1 MNYWTNWN
9 YSNARKEMKKIL
21 IGIMMLAGLSA
32 WAQEEMPET
41 PQDPKAQERIQNLRI
56 AYITEKLGL
65 TTEQAEKFW
74 PIYREF
80 SQERKKI
87 GQEFRD
93 AQRRLD
99 PKNPDPKK
107 QQEVLDLGLRLKER
121 ELNLEKDYSG
131 RLREVITAQ
140 QMLNLRKAEGDFRTM
155 LMQQLQQRRE
165 MQQRREQFREN
176 QRLRQRN

>member
-1 MNYWTNWN
+1 M
-9 YSNARKEMKKIL
+9 RKIFALLLMA
-21 IGIMMLAGLSA
+21 IGIAA
-32 WAQEEMPET
+32 WAQDEMPEVS
-41 PQDPKAQERIQNLRI
+41 QDPKAQERIQSLRI

-80 SQERKKI
+80 SQERRKL
-87 GQEFRD
+87 GQELRE
-93 AQRRLD
+93 AQRQID

-107 QQEVLDLGLRLKER
+107 QQDLLDLGLRLKER
-121 ELNLEKDYSG
+121 ELNLERDYSG
-131 RLREVITAQ
+131 RLREVISAQ
-140 QMLNLRKAEGDFRTM
+140 QMLNLRKAEGDFRNM
-155 LMQQLQQRRE
+155 VMQQLQQRRD

>member
-1 MNYWTNWN
+1 
-9 YSNARKEMKKIL
+9 MKKIFVL
-21 IGIMMLAGLSA
+21 ILICSGITA
-32 WAQEEMPET
+32 WAQEDLPET

-74 PIYREF
+74 PVYREF
-80 SQERKKI
+80 SQERRKL
-87 GQEFRD
+87 GQELRD
-93 AQRRLD
+93 AQRQID

-107 QQEVLDLGLRLKER
+107 QQDLLDLGLRVKER
-121 ELNLEKDYSG
+121 ELKLERDYSG
-131 RLREVITAQ
+131 RLREIITAQ

-155 LMQQLQQRRE
+155 LMQQLQQRRD

-176 QRLRQRN
+176 QRIRQRN